1 MFLWFTSI
9 LTLAAAAADIIH
21 YRRLRRR
28 GTSARNLRLFVAL
41 AAATDAL
48 PPVIALTDALSRDN
62 TTGFMLFAMWAFWVW
77 MITVLPR
84 IACYFFRL
92 VGLPRAGIAAGIC
105 VAAAP
110 DLGHHAGQ
118 DANPRQPH
126 RSLLRTDSRGIRR
139 FPHRPVLGRPP
150 RHARLPRS
158 GAEPHRGQHQQPA
171 SRPRRLLRRSGQYPR
186 FGAGRPRHGAWL
198 GGLRAPYGVVAVT
211 GNHDAGVYIKD
222 SIAHPAQASL
232 AEVVARQREMGWRVL
247 EDTTV
252 YLRRGGD
259 SISLTGL
266 SFDPALRHLRHA
278 PDLPPANLNA
288 AYRGVPDSLY
298 NITAVHIPQL
308 WDQIAGEG
316 YGDLTLSGHVHSMQ
330 LKIGLFGHAF
340 SPAQLIYTRW
350 SGRYDE
356 KGRTLYIN
364 DGTGYVAFPMRL
376 GAWPEITLITLKRC
390 G

>member
-1 MFLWFTSI
+1 MLLWIIFV
-9 LTLAAAAADIIH
+9 LTLAAASADIIH

-28 GTSARNLRLFVAL
+28 GTSVRSRRLFVAL
-41 AAATDAL
+41 AAVTDAL
-48 PPVIALTDALSRDN
+48 PLVIALSGVLSRDN
-62 TTGFMLFAMWAFWVW
+62 TTGFMLFAMWAFWAW
-77 MITVLPR
+77 MMTVLPR

-92 VGLPRAGIAAGIC
+92 VGLPRVGIAAGIC
-105 VAAAP
+105 VAALFVWGATRGRTKIRVSRVEICSGRIPAGFDGFRIVQFSDTHLGTLVRPEAELGRIADSINSLHP
-110 DLGHHAGQ
+110 DLVVFCGDLVNIRSSEL
-118 DANPRQPH
+118 DAR
-126 RSLLRTDSRGIRR
+126 
-139 FPHRPVLGRPP
+139 
-150 RHARLPRS
+150 AMRL
-158 GAEPHRGQHQQPA
+158 
-171 SRPRRLLRRSGQYPR
+171 
-186 FGAGRPRHGAWL
+186 L
-198 GGLRAPYGVVAVT
+198 GGLRAPYGVVSVT
-211 GNHDAGVYIKD
+211 GNHDVGVYIKD
-222 SIAHPAQASL
+222 SIAQPAEASL

-252 YLRRGGD
+252 YLRRGSD

-266 SFDPALRHLRHA
+266 SFDPALRHLRHD
-278 PDLPPANLNA
+278 PDLPPANLSA

-308 WDQIAGEG
+308 WDQIAETG

-330 LKIGLFGHAF
+330 LKIHLFGHAF
-340 SPAQLIYTRW
+340 SPAQLLYTRW

-376 GAWPEITLITLKRC
+376 GAYPEITLITLKRC

>member
-1 MFLWFTSI
+1 MIFAACASVLFVIWGTTRGRTSI
-9 LTLAAAAADIIH
+9 RVNRVEICSDRIPEAFDGFRFVQITDTHVGTLVRPERELTRLADSVNA
-21 YRRLRRR
+21 LRPE
-28 GTSARNLRLFVAL
+28 AVFF
-41 AAATDAL
+41 
-48 PPVIALTDALSRDN
+48 
-62 TTGFMLFAMWAFWVW
+62 TGD
-77 MITVLPR
+77 
-84 IACYFFRL
+84 L
-92 VGLPRAGIAAGIC
+92 VNIRAGEL
-105 VAAAP
+105 
-110 DLGHHAGQ
+110 DE
-118 DANPRQPH
+118 
-126 RSLLRTDSRGIRR
+126 RTT
-139 FPHRPVLGRPP
+139 
-150 RHARLPRS
+150 A
-158 GAEPHRGQHQQPA
+158 
-171 SRPRRLLRRSGQYPR
+171 LLRRI
-186 FGAGRPRHGAWL
+186 AGPVWS
-198 GGLRAPYGVVAVT
+198 VT

-330 LKIGLFGHAF
+330 LKIRLFGHAF

-364 DGTGYVAFPMRL
+364 DGTGYVVFPMRL
-376 GAWPEITLITLKRC
+376 GAYPEITLITLRRC
-390 G
+390 E

>member
-1 MFLWFTSI
+1 MFLWFISI

-28 GTSARNLRLFVAL
+28 GTSSRNLRLFVAL

-62 TTGFMLFAMWAFWVW
+62 TTGFMLFAMWAFWVC

-105 VAAAP
+105 VAALLIWGTTRGRTQIRVSRTEVCSERIPAEFDGFRIVQFSDVHLGTLVCPEAELSRIADSINSLHP
-110 DLGHHAGQ
+110 DLVVFCGDLVNIRGSEL
-118 DANPRQPH
+118 DAR
-126 RSLLRTDSRGIRR
+126 
-139 FPHRPVLGRPP
+139 
-150 RHARLPRS
+150 AMRL
-158 GAEPHRGQHQQPA
+158 
-171 SRPRRLLRRSGQYPR
+171 
-186 FGAGRPRHGAWL
+186 L
-198 GGLRAPYGVVAVT
+198 GGLRAPYGVVSVT

-298 NITAVHIPQL
+298 
-308 WDQIAGEG
+308 
-316 YGDLTLSGHVHSMQ
+316 
-330 LKIGLFGHAF
+330 
-340 SPAQLIYTRW
+340 R
-350 SGRYDE
+350 
-356 KGRTLYIN
+356 
-364 DGTGYVAFPMRL
+364 
-376 GAWPEITLITLKRC
+376 
-390 G
+390 

>member
-1 MFLWFTSI
+1 M
-9 LTLAAAAADIIH
+9 
-21 YRRLRRR
+21 RL
-28 GTSARNLRLFVAL
+28 
-41 AAATDAL
+41 
-48 PPVIALTDALSRDN
+48 
-62 TTGFMLFAMWAFWVW
+62 
-77 MITVLPR
+77 
-84 IACYFFRL
+84 
-92 VGLPRAGIAAGIC
+92 
-105 VAAAP
+105 
-110 DLGHHAGQ
+110 
-118 DANPRQPH
+118 
-126 RSLLRTDSRGIRR
+126 
-139 FPHRPVLGRPP
+139 
-150 RHARLPRS
+150 
-158 GAEPHRGQHQQPA
+158 
-171 SRPRRLLRRSGQYPR
+171 
-186 FGAGRPRHGAWL
+186 L

>member
-1 MFLWFTSI
+1 MLFFLTSI
-9 LTLAAAAADIIH
+9 LSLTAIAADFIH
-21 YRRLRRR
+21 FRRR
-28 GTSARNLRLFVAL
+28 RRRKQPVRRALVAWV
-41 AAATDAL
+41 AATDAL
-48 PPVIALTDALSRDN
+48 PILSSLIGALSRDN
-62 TTGFMLFAMWAFWVW
+62 GPELMYLYMWLFWAWIVTVPPRLAFYAFNFVNLRRTGYVAACAFVLFALWGTTLGRSSIRVNRVEIRSDRIPEAFDGFRFVQ
-77 MITVLPR
+77 ITDMHVGTLVRPER
-84 IACYFFRL
+84 ELTRLADSVNAQRPEAVFFTGDL
-92 VGLPRAGIAAGIC
+92 VNIRAGEL
-105 VAAAP
+105 
-110 DLGHHAGQ
+110 DE
-118 DANPRQPH
+118 
-126 RSLLRTDSRGIRR
+126 RTT
-139 FPHRPVLGRPP
+139 
-150 RHARLPRS
+150 A
-158 GAEPHRGQHQQPA
+158 
-171 SRPRRLLRRSGQYPR
+171 LLRRI
-186 FGAGRPRHGAWL
+186 AGPVWS
-198 GGLRAPYGVVAVT
+198 VT

-330 LKIGLFGHAF
+330 LKIRLFGHAF

>member
-105 VAAAP
+105 VAALLICTLVCPEAELSRIADSINSLHP
-110 DLGHHAGQ
+110 DLVVFCGDLVNIRGSEL
-118 DANPRQPH
+118 DAR
-126 RSLLRTDSRGIRR
+126 
-139 FPHRPVLGRPP
+139 
-150 RHARLPRS
+150 AMRL
-158 GAEPHRGQHQQPA
+158 
-171 SRPRRLLRRSGQYPR
+171 
-186 FGAGRPRHGAWL
+186 L
-198 GGLRAPYGVVAVT
+198 GGLRAPYGVVSVT

-330 LKIGLFGHAF
+330 LKIRLFGHAF